1 LNRKNEGTG
10 KPALAAR
17 IAIDT
22 GPAVLDA
29 GGEIFGDVANVAAR
43 AQARADP
50 GAVVVTARVQRQV
63 VGLFVAEECGN
74 YELKGVPERVTLYRI
89 VRASVRHENT
99 APESARPRARRATSV
114 RPHSGTSGN
123 AGCDKSCKR

>member
-1 LNRKNEGTG
+1 MQQVADWLQKLGLGQYAQRFAGAG

-43 AQARADP
+43 AQALADP

-63 VGLFVAEECGN
+63 AGLFVADERGN
-74 YELKGVPERVTLYRI
+74 HELKGVPEPVTLYRI
-89 VRASVRHENT
+89 VRASGGG
-99 APESARPRARRATSV
+99 RRAGQRHLTPSWV
-114 RPHSGTSGN
+114 ARK
-123 AGCDKSCKR
+123 KSAC

>member
-1 LNRKNEGTG
+1 VAQENDAERAVRAALTIQGALTELNRRNKGAG

-29 GGEIFGDVANVAAR
+29 GGEIFGDVPNGAAR
-43 AQARADP
+43 AQAVAEP

-63 VGLFVAEECGN
+63 AGYL
-74 YELKGVPERVTLYRI
+74 
-89 VRASVRHENT
+89 S
-99 APESARPRARRATSV
+99 PRNAAATNSKACRR
-114 RPHSGTSGN
+114 R
-123 AGCDKSCKR
+123 